1 MPDEVMRRIMDRES
15 ERDMMR
21 RDRRDYD
28 DERDYR
34 RDYDDRD
41 YRDYRRGDR
50 RDYEDGHRFEY
61 EDDRRDYEDGRR
73 GVRGSGRGRMRDR
86 DDMGNK
92 PKYLTKSEMHR
103 WKEMLKN
110 VDGSRGEHF
119 DMQQCMAV
127 ANKLGLSF
135 KEFTEKEFCMA
146 MNMMY
151 SDYCKTVRKYVPEEK
166 HMMFYGDLA
175 LDWLEDPDGPE
186 ASEKLAKYFRK
197 VVDSE

>member
-1 MPDEVMRRIMDRES
+1 MSDEVMRRIMDRES
-15 ERDMMR
+15 ERDMAR

-34 RDYDDRD
+34 R
-41 YRDYRRGDR
+41 GDR
-50 RDYEDGHRFEY
+50 RDYEDER
-61 EDDRRDYEDGRR
+61 DRRDYEDRA
-73 GVRGSGRGRMRDR
+73 RGRIDYEYDRRDYRDERDYRRDR
-86 DDMGNK
+86 RDMESK
-92 PKYLTKSEMHR
+92 PRYLTKSEMHR
-103 WKEMLKN
+103 WKEMMKN

-119 DMQQCMAV
+119 DMSQCMAV
-127 ANKLGLSF
+127 ANKLGISF
-135 KEFTEKEFCMA
+135 KEFTEKEFCMT

-186 ASEKLAKYFRK
+186 ASEKLACYFRK
-197 VVDSE
+197 IVER

>member
-34 RDYDDRD
+34 RDYDDC
-41 YRDYRRGDR
+41 DYRRS
-50 RDYEDGHRFEY
+50 RDYDDRARGRIDYEYDRNY
-61 EDDRRDYEDGRR
+61 EDMRSYEDGRR
-73 GVRGSGRGRMRDR
+73 GVRGSGRGRDR
-86 DDMGNK
+86 DDMESK
-92 PKYLTKSEMHR
+92 PRYLTKSEMHR
-103 WKEMLKN
+103 WKSMLKN
-110 VDGSRGEHF
+110 VDGSHGEHF
-119 DMQQCMAV
+119 DMSQCMNV
-127 ANKLGLSF
+127 ANKLGISF